1 MRSILW
7 TSSAV
12 LLLGPLAAFAAQQSD
27 KTPPPASPPATTMP
41 AVAKPAP
48 KESLA
53 EAARKARERK
63 ASEAKA
69 KVWDN
74 DNIPSSGAVTTAT
87 AAGDS
92 AAPAAADDSAAAA
105 GDEKAWRERFATA
118 RAKLKR
124 DQDSLAL
131 QQKDFGRLSIQY
143 YPDPQKG
150 LTQSYSQND
159 LIKAREKIDATKDLV
174 VADQKAISDL
184 EDELRKSGGDP
195 GWERE

>member
-7 TSSAV
+7 VSSAV
-12 LLLGPLAAFAAQQSD
+12 LFFAPIAVSSGQQSD
-27 KTPPPASPPATTMP
+27 KTPPPANPPVTMP

-48 KESLA
+48 QQSLA
-53 EAARKARERK
+53 EAARKAREKK
-63 ASEAKA
+63 AAEAKT

-74 DNIPSSGAVTTAT
+74 DNMPGAGEVTTAT
-87 AAGDS
+87 AAGGS
-92 AAPAAADDSAAAA
+92 AAPAADDSAGA
-105 GDEKAWRERFATA
+105 GDEKVWRERFATA

-150 LTQSYSQND
+150 LTQSYSQSD
-159 LIKAREKIDATKDLV
+159 LIKARTKIDATKDLV

-184 EDELRKSGGDP
+184 EDDLRKSGGDP

>member
-1 MRSILW
+1 
-7 TSSAV
+7 
-12 LLLGPLAAFAAQQSD
+12 
-27 KTPPPASPPATTMP
+27 MP
-41 AVAKPAP
+41 AVAKPAA
-48 KESLA
+48 KESIA
-53 EAARKARERK
+53 EAARKAKEK
-63 ASEAKA
+63 KGSEAKA

-74 DNIPSSGAVTTAT
+74 DNIPGHGAVTTAT

-92 AAPAAADDSAAAA
+92 AAPAADDSVAAAT
-105 GDEKAWRERFATA
+105 DEKAWRERFATA
-118 RAKLKR
+118 RTKLKR

-150 LTQSYSQND
+150 LSQSYSQND

>member
-1 MRSILW
+1 MRSTLW
-7 TSSAV
+7 ASAAV
-12 LLLGPLAAFAAQQSD
+12 LLFAPLTAFGGQQQSD
-27 KTPPPASPPATTMP
+27 KTPPPSNPPATVP
-41 AVAKPAP
+41 AVVKPAP
-48 KESLA
+48 QQSLA

-63 ASEAKA
+63 ASESKT

-74 DNIPSSGAVTTAT
+74 DNIPGAPSGT
-87 AAGDS
+87 AAPAAES

-105 GDEKAWRERFATA
+105 NDEKAWRQRFAEA
-118 RAKLKR
+118 RGKLKR

-184 EDELRKSGGDP
+184 EDALRKSGGDA
-195 GWERE
+195 GWASE

>member
-1 MRSILW
+1 MRHVLW
-7 TSSAV
+7 ISSAM
-12 LLLGPLAAFAAQQSD
+12 LLVAPLAAFAGPQQSD
-27 KTPPPASPPATTMP
+27 KTPPPSNPPATVP
-41 AVAKPAP
+41 AVAKPP
-48 KESLA
+48 QQQSLA
-53 EAARKARERK
+53 EAARKTREKK
-63 ASEAKA
+63 ASEAKT

-74 DNIPSSGAVTTAT
+74 DNIPGTTAPRPA
-87 AAGDS
+87 AAGE
-92 AAPAAADDSAAAA
+92 AAPAADDSAAAA

-150 LTQSYSQND
+150 LTQSYSQSD
-159 LIKAREKIDATKDLV
+159 LIKARQKIDATKDQV

-184 EDELRKSGGDP
+184 EDDLRKSGGDA
-195 GWERE
+195 GWARE